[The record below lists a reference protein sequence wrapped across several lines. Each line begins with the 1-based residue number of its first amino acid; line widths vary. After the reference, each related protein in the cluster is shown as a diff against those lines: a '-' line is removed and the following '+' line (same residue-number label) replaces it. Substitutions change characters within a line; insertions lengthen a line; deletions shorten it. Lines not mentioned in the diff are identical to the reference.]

1 MPLLS
6 RLCTRRT
13 IKVLIS
19 ILRKEVLIR
28 KDVAKLFLFDWIITI
43 QLSPEKKIII
53 DHFKMPFCEL
63 RLPVDSN
70 TTENALSKLL
80 ITCFDLGYDRIVLC
94 QTDNLRGSNTNSSA
108 SKKKKR
114 KLNETEEIPTA
125 SSWTCPKPYVA
136 RIPDLIIQRCRQTNR
151 KFRLYSRLNV
161 IVHDNQSL
169 HYLKR
174 AEVQQHFDLISLQ
187 PATREILLYL
197 LSSTTVQHEL
207 LVLDPS
213 DPELLPFPSKLMRA
227 AAERGIIFE
236 LIYSNAL
243 RDPFERRNLLAF
255 GRSLAMNIF
264 KRGQAMVFSSNA
276 TNSLQIRSPYDMM
289 EIGQLFGFNEEISK
303 KMVQQTPMDVIARSF
318 SRRQTVQGT
327 VWLDTTTTD
336 DQQQT
341 TVKPFVATETILL

>member
-1 MPLLS
+1 
-6 RLCTRRT
+6 
-13 IKVLIS
+13 
-19 ILRKEVLIR
+19 
-28 KDVAKLFLFDWIITI
+28 
-43 QLSPEKKIII
+43 
-53 DHFKMPFCEL
+53 MPFCEL
-63 RLPVDSN
+63 RIPVDSN
-70 TTENALSKLL
+70 TTENSLSKIL
-80 ITCFDLGYDRIVLC
+80 ISCFDLRYDRVVLC
-94 QTDNLRGSNTNSSA
+94 QTDNLRASTSNSTS

-125 SSWTCPKPYVA
+125 SSWTCPKPFIA

-187 PATREILLYL
+187 PATRDILLYL
-197 LSSTTVQHEL
+197 LSSTTIQHEL

-227 AAERGIIFE
+227 AADRGITFE
-236 LIYSNAL
+236 LIYNNAL

-255 GRSLAMNIF
+255 GRALALNIF
-264 KRGQAMVFSSNA
+264 KRGQSIVLSSNA

-303 KMVQQTPMDVIARSF
+303 KMINENPMNVLARSF
-318 SRRQTVQGT
+318 SRRETVQGI
-327 VWLDTTTTD
+327 VWLETTTD
-336 DQQQT
+336 DKQQT
-341 TVKPFVATETILL
+341 IVKPFVATDTIVL

>member
-1 MPLLS
+1 
-6 RLCTRRT
+6 
-13 IKVLIS
+13 
-19 ILRKEVLIR
+19 
-28 KDVAKLFLFDWIITI
+28 
-43 QLSPEKKIII
+43 
-53 DHFKMPFCEL
+53 MPFCEL
-63 RLPVDSN
+63 RIPVDSN
-70 TTENALSKLL
+70 TTENSLSKIL
-80 ITCFDLGYDRIVLC
+80 ISCFDLRYDRVVLC
-94 QTDNLRGSNTNSSA
+94 QTDNLRASTSNSTS

-114 KLNETEEIPTA
+114 KLNETEETPSA
-125 SSWTCPKPYVA
+125 SSWICPKPFVA

-187 PATREILLYL
+187 PATRDILLYL
-197 LSSTTVQHEL
+197 LSSTTIQHEL

-227 AAERGIIFE
+227 AADRGITFE
-236 LIYSNAL
+236 LIYNNAL

-255 GRSLAMNIF
+255 GRALALNIF
-264 KRGQAMVFSSNA
+264 KRGQSIVLSSNA

-303 KMVQQTPMDVIARSF
+303 KMINENPMNVLARSF
-318 SRRQTVQGT
+318 SRRETVQGT
-327 VWLDTTTTD
+327 VWLETTTD
-336 DQQQT
+336 DKQQT
-341 TVKPFVATETILL
+341 IVKPFVATDTIVL

>member
-1 MPLLS
+1 MNYN
-6 RLCTRRT
+6 
-13 IKVLIS
+13 
-19 ILRKEVLIR
+19 
-28 KDVAKLFLFDWIITI
+28 
-43 QLSPEKKIII
+43 III
-53 DHFKMPFCEL
+53 FDILKMPFCEL
-63 RLPVDSN
+63 RIPVDSN
-70 TTENALSKLL
+70 TTENSLSKIL
-80 ITCFDLGYDRIVLC
+80 ISCFDLRYDRVVLC
-94 QTDNLRGSNTNSSA
+94 QTDNLRASTSNSTS

-114 KLNETEEIPTA
+114 KLNETEETPTA
-125 SSWTCPKPYVA
+125 SSWICPKPFVA

-187 PATREILLYL
+187 PATRDILLYL
-197 LSSTTVQHEL
+197 LSSTTIQHEL

-227 AAERGIIFE
+227 AADRGITFE
-236 LIYSNAL
+236 LIYNNAL

-255 GRSLAMNIF
+255 GRALALNIF
-264 KRGQAMVFSSNA
+264 KRGQSIVFSSNA

-303 KMVQQTPMDVIARSF
+303 KMINENPMNVLARSF
-318 SRRQTVQGT
+318 SRRETVQGT
-327 VWLDTTTTD
+327 VWLETTTD
-336 DQQQT
+336 DKQQT
-341 TVKPFVATETILL
+341 IVKPFVATDTIVL